1 MAFVEIIGQQPLI
14 EVTSKEPVEV
24 IITPGSN
31 IRMNV
36 IISDTGVTNV
46 NVVASQGIQGPTG
59 PAGANGTNGANG
71 APGPNTVST
80 STSTNITGILAG
92 NGTTVQE
99 AQMNTNKLL
108 GRSTAGVGDIE
119 EITIGEGLSLSS
131 GQLTATAQPTGY
143 EQHFLLMGA

>member
-1 MAFVEIIGQQPLI
+1 MASVEIIGQQPLV
-14 EVTSKEPVEV
+14 EVSSKEPAEV
-24 IITPGSN
+24 IISGGSKV
-31 IRMNV
+31 RMNV
-36 IISDTGVTNV
+36 VVDSVTTSV
-46 NVVASQGIQGPTG
+46 TIATSQGIPGPTG
-59 PAGANGTNGANG
+59 PSGTNGTNG

-108 GRSTAGVGDIE
+108 GRSTSGVGDIE